1 MPLYEYRCENC
12 QTRFEVLRSIN
23 QSGSPIACPTCAE
36 MGARRL
42 ISTFAAIS
50 KGSGGSR
57 LVTSSQGGG
66 CGSCAGGHCAA
77 CGH

>member
-12 QTRFEVLRSIN
+12 RTRFEVLRSIN
-23 QSGSPIACPTCAE
+23 QSDDPIACPACAE

-50 KGSGGSR
+50 KGNAGSR
-57 LVTSSQGGG
+57 LVTSNQTSG
-66 CGSCAGGHCAA
+66 CGSCAGGHCAT